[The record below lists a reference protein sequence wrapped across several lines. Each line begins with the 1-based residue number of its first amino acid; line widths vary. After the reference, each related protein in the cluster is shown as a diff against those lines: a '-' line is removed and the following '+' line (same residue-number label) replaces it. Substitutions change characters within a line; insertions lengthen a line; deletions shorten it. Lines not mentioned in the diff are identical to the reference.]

1 MKETIL
7 ACYCMNFKSN
17 LQKYNETKI
26 NDILC
31 HYREKYMALNSTNA
45 LELFFCSSI
54 SLYKIYDEQSWN
66 FSNLFESKNVT
77 KQ

>member
-1 MKETIL
+1 MIL
-7 ACYCMNFKSN
+7 R
-17 LQKYNETKI
+17 
-26 NDILC
+26 

>member
-1 MKETIL
+1 MKETIF

-17 LQKYNETKI
+17 LQKYKEIKI

-54 SLYKIYDEQSWN
+54 SLYDEQSWN